1 MLIDLQVP
9 ISVVTSLWRRQ
20 NDIEVED
27 KAYKDGEVAGGWG
40 GSDGEDGDIHVQ
52 RGAREVAAQGHH
64 LRDKPLHVPIG
75 DH

>member
-40 GSDGEDGDIHVQ
+40 EAMARMVTFTYREALGKWLLKDITFGINHCMC
-52 RGAREVAAQGHH
+52 
-64 LRDKPLHVPIG
+64 L
-75 DH
+75 